1 MQWHQMDHMQTICT
15 SLQTDNHTNT
25 SSVNFYRPDAL
36 PDAQP
41 TVSKHWRRIMHHIAT
56 RPRITE
62 QCHDSSYLDRRPA
75 CNAALIVQPPPTRYT
90 DLFTSI
96 TLAVDG
102 AVRATDAPVKVVS
115 ADGVD
120 GVLACAV
127 KQKSLSD
134 DGASVT
140 LHLMSLAVTRGA
152 RKIILTGIF
161 CHLEENISFVSKNY
175 FCQNGFS
182 AQGQKLDN
190 PLMAI
195 FGYKSTN
202 NFGYLQPVLHNVIRK
217 FRYLQK

>member
-1 MQWHQMDHMQTICT
+1 
-15 SLQTDNHTNT
+15 
-25 SSVNFYRPDAL
+25 
-36 PDAQP
+36 
-41 TVSKHWRRIMHHIAT
+41 MHHIAT

-75 CNAALIVQPPPTRYT
+75 CNAALIVQPPPPRYT

-120 GVLACAV
+120 GVLARAV

-182 AQGQKLDN
+182 TQGQKLDN

-195 FGYKSTN
+195 FGYKSRN

-217 FRYLQK
+217 FRYLQKIIKIKALHSKTIS